1 MRTNCQEVQGDELN
15 SLKKNLNCLNDDNL
29 PIPEMKGY
37 IKEKGIHVMACTS
50 GG

>member
-15 SLKKNLNCLNDDNL
+15 SLKKKILNDDNL